1 MQINPELC
9 ACCQAQ
15 IISET
20 NSKAQF
26 LDLCDDCFRKL
37 NVDPQSEIIGYR
49 KGEQANGIT
58 KTNKKWNENKTN
70 LGI

>member
-9 ACCQAQ
+9 ACCQMR

-20 NSKAQF
+20 NPKAQF

-37 NVDPQSEIIGYR
+37 NVDQRQDDLDNNGW
-49 KGEQANGIT
+49 KVGE
-58 KTNKKWNENKTN
+58 
-70 LGI
+70 